1 MIKVGVIAEYNPF
14 HNGHIYHL
22 NKVKEMF
29 PEASLILV
37 LAGNFTQRGDVSVI
51 NKWDKAKIALD
62 YGFDLVIELPF
73 NIATSSASLYAKGAI
88 DILNKLNCDYLVFG
102 SETND
107 VSLFENLVNITK
119 DNEKYEKKVKYYLD
133 KGYNYPKACS
143 LALYDISKVIIDK
156 PNDVLALEYVR
167 SIINT
172 NSKIKPVSIK
182 RTNNYHEEEIKEN
195 ITSATSIR
203 KSLNNKEIIKNT
215 VPKESLK
222 LINNISLNDYFD
234 YIKYEIISNDKL
246 DEILDVDEGI
256 ENKLKKEIHNSKT
269 VEELILNVKSKRYSY
284 NRIKRMLLHILT
296 NTKKGYDTKIN
307 YLRILGFNKKG
318 TKILKEAKKYI
329 DVPIITKYKKEYD
342 ALFKDDVKASMLYS
356 LITNYDYKMDFKT
369 SIKKDI

>member
-107 VSLFENLVNITK
+107 VSLFKNLVNITK

-182 RTNNYHEEEIKEN
+182 RTNNYHEEEITGN

-203 KSLNNKEIIKNT
+203 KNLKNN
-215 VPKESLK
+215 
-222 LINNISLNDYFD
+222 Y
-234 YIKYEIISNDKL
+234 
-246 DEILDVDEGI
+246 
-256 ENKLKKEIHNSKT
+256 
-269 VEELILNVKSKRYSY
+269 
-284 NRIKRMLLHILT
+284 
-296 NTKKGYDTKIN
+296 
-307 YLRILGFNKKG
+307 
-318 TKILKEAKKYI
+318 
-329 DVPIITKYKKEYD
+329 
-342 ALFKDDVKASMLYS
+342 
-356 LITNYDYKMDFKT
+356 
-369 SIKKDI
+369 